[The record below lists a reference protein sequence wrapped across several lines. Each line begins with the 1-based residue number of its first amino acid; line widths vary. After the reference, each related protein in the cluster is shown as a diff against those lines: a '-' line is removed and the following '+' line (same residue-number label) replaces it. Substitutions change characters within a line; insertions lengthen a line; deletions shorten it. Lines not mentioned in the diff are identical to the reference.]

1 MFGRRRGGEKV
12 EKEWFYNEEPVAPAC
27 VSLLSQLE
35 EEKKIFAIS
44 SSVMAEN
51 GIISSFSFSTSFR

>member
-1 MFGRRRGGEKV
+1 MLGWRRRRGGGEKV

-35 EEKKIFAIS
+35 EGKK
-44 SSVMAEN
+44 
-51 GIISSFSFSTSFR
+51 RKYL